1 MSRKK
6 NIALLSVLSNT
17 FLILIKVAAGIL
29 TGSVSIISE
38 AIHSGMDLAAAV
50 IAFISVRI
58 SDRPADDEHQ
68 YGHEKIEN
76 VSGVIEGLLI
86 VIAAFWIIYE
96 AVHKIMINEP
106 VQSVGIGFIVMFI
119 SAGVNALVSRK
130 LYKVARE
137 EDSIALEA
145 DALHLK
151 ADVYTS
157 LGVGGGLFLIWL
169 TGKSFLDPVVA
180 IAVAL
185 FILKEAFELT
195 RNAFNPIMDSSLSKE
210 EMDKLRLVIEKYRGE
225 FIDYH
230 DLRTRKSGKT
240 RHIDFHITVNKDLLM
255 QDVHALCD
263 RMESD
268 IENALRNT
276 KILIHPET
284 RNDDLLK

>member
-96 AVHKIMINEP
+96 VVHKIMINEP